1 MGLTQLEGIFCTV
14 PHFSGQE
21 NVGRMAGAEQSSCDH
36 EGILKMDITNDI
48 SQLTITALGHL
59 PPELLHITE
68 QQTPILFNAQ
78 YFGLLLKAE
87 YNS

>member
-1 MGLTQLEGIFCTV
+1 MGLTQLEGIICTF

-48 SQLTITALGHL
+48 SQLTVPALGHL
-59 PPELLHITE
+59 PP
-68 QQTPILFNAQ
+68 
-78 YFGLLLKAE
+78 
-87 YNS
+87 